1 MASSL
6 RRAALACALI
16 LLVPAL
22 PAATAAPSRAERAVL
37 AQVNQYR
44 AAHGVAPVRLSRN
57 LSSSARSHSKR
68 ILRVDRP
75 HHRRH
80 ISARGRWR
88 LLGENIA
95 WLPGRRRAAS
105 RVVRMWAGSSAHRRV
120 MLNPRFR
127 LGGVGRVY
135 GRLGRRGA
143 TVWTLHLGRK

>member
-1 MASSL
+1 MASCL

-16 LLVPAL
+16 LLVPAV
-22 PAATAAPSRAERAVL
+22 PAATAAPSGAERAVL

-44 AAHGVAPVRLSRN
+44 AAHGATPVRLSRS
-57 LSSSARSHSKR
+57 LSSSARRHSKR
-68 ILRVDRP
+68 ILRVNRP
-75 HHRRH
+75 HHRRR

-95 WLPGRRRAAS
+95 WLRGNRRSAA
-105 RVVRMWAGSSAHRRV
+105 RVVRMWAGSASHRQV

-135 GRLGRRGA
+135 GRLGRRAA